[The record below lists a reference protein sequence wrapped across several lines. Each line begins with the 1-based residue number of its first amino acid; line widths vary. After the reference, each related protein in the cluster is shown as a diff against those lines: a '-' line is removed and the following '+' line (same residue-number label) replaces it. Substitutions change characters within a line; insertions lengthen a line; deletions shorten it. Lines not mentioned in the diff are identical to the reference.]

1 MNFMVNDSPF
11 AGREGQHVTSRKL
24 RERLFRELETNVSLR
39 VEETDSPDSFLVAG
53 RGELHLAILIEN
65 MRREGFEL
73 QVSKP
78 QVIVKKIEGKLHE
91 PIEHLVLDMPE
102 AYLGVV
108 MENLSR
114 RKAEMIDMIP
124 SGQGQIRLEFYIPA
138 RGLLGFRSEYLSAT
152 RGNGSMYH
160 TFFRYEPYK
169 GDIPSRFQGALIAW
183 EDGEATTYGLHAA
196 EERGLLFITPG
207 TKVYEGMIVGQI
219 TVMLI
224 WKSMFVEKNTSPI
237 CVLPLL
243 RKRFGSKKH
252 AP

>member
-1 MNFMVNDSPF
+1 
-11 AGREGQHVTSRKL
+11 
-24 RERLFRELETNVSLR
+24 
-39 VEETDSPDSFLVAG
+39 
-53 RGELHLAILIEN
+53 
-65 MRREGFEL
+65 
-73 QVSKP
+73 
-78 QVIVKKIEGKLHE
+78 
-91 PIEHLVLDMPE
+91 MPE

-207 TKVYEGMIVGQI
+207 TKVYEGMIVGQNNRDVDLEVNVCKKKHLTNMRASTAEEAIRLKEARTMSLEEAIEFIAADELVEI
-219 TVMLI
+219 TPQSI
-224 WKSMFVEKNTSPI
+224 R
-237 CVLPLL
+237 L
-243 RKRFGSKKH
+243 RKKLLKKH
-252 AP
+252 ERAQYNKAQSKRRK